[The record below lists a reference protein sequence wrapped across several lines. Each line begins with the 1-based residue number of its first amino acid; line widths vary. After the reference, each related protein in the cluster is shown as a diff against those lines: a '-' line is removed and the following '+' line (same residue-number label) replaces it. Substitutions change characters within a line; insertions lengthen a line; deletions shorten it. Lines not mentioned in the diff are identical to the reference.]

1 MKYTFH
7 IVDVFSS
14 TPFGG
19 NQLAVVPDAS
29 SISTEGMQ
37 KIAREFNF
45 GETTFVLPKKDPA
58 NTCRVRIFT
67 PRAELDF
74 AGAPSVGTAC
84 ALVMKQHVRL
94 SDPVQLILEENV
106 GPVTVDVAQ
115 RNGGFHGT
123 LTLSGKIEAPT
134 GAPSPTE
141 LAAVL
146 SVEPAA
152 VSQVF
157 FAGVGVPLCFA
168 QLNSNEAVDRAV
180 INRAAWAATLSRAWS
195 PHIFFF
201 AGNLRDGGK
210 LYARMWGPAL
220 GVEEDPATG
229 SACAALVGAMASK
242 HDFGGTAYRLSIQQ
256 GVLMGRRSGIEA
268 EARKSG
274 GVVTSVSVGGATAYT
289 WVRVCRTRMTRNK
302 PCKYVT
308 ITWAATSTTR
318 ARASRTHVVPR
329 KMRASDKTLTF
340 LATNPAES
348 ITVATDSVELL
359 HGWPE
364 LSQVLIR
371 PAAKPDR
378 EMFIPT

>member
-19 NQLAVVPDAS
+19 NQLAVLPDAAG
-29 SISTEGMQ
+29 ISTDGMQ

-67 PRAELDF
+67 PRTELDV
-74 AGAPSVGTAC
+74 AGHPSIGTAC

-94 SDPVQLILEENV
+94 SDSTRLILEENI

-134 GAPSPTE
+134 GAPSPTDV
-141 LAAVL
+141 AAVL
-146 SVEPAA
+146 SIEPAE

-157 FAGVGVPLCFA
+157 FAGAGVPFCFA
-168 QLNSNEAVDRAV
+168 QLNSNEVVDRAA

-195 PHIFFF
+195 PHVVFF
-201 AGNLRDGGK
+201 AGDLRDGGK
-210 LYARMWGPAL
+210 LYARMWAPAL
-220 GVEEDPATG
+220 GIEEDPATG
-229 SACAALVGAMASK
+229 AACAGLVGAMASK
-242 HDFGGTAYRLSIQQ
+242 PDFGGTTYHLSIQQ
-256 GVLMGRRSGIEA
+256 GVSMGRRSEIEA

-274 GVVTSVSVGGATAYT
+274 NVVTSVSVGGAAAY
-289 WVRVCRTRMTRNK
+289 
-302 PCKYVT
+302 
-308 ITWAATSTTR
+308 I
-318 ARASRTHVVPR
+318 ASGEIEVPPS
-329 KMRASDKTLTF
+329 ALVSQ
-340 LATNPAES
+340 
-348 ITVATDSVELL
+348 TVEVA
-359 HGWPE
+359 
-364 LSQVLIR
+364 
-371 PAAKPDR
+371 
-378 EMFIPT
+378 

>member
-19 NQLAVVPDAS
+19 NQLAVLPDAS

-45 GETTFVLPKKDPA
+45 GETTFVLPKNDAA

-74 AGAPSVGTAC
+74 AGHPTVGTAC

-94 SDPVQLILEENV
+94 SDPIRLILEENV

-168 QLNSNEAVDRAV
+168 QLSSNEAVDRAA
-180 INRAAWAATLSRAWS
+180 INRAAWAATLARAWS
-195 PHIFFF
+195 PHVFFF
-201 AGNLRDGGK
+201 AGDLRDGGK
-210 LYARMWGPAL
+210 LYARMWAPAL
-220 GVEEDPATG
+220 GIEEDSATG
-229 SACAALVGAMASK
+229 VACAGLVGAMASK
-242 HDFGGTAYRLSIQQ
+242 PDFGGIVYRLSIQQ
-256 GVLMGRRSGIEA
+256 GVSMGRRSDIEA
-268 EARKSG
+268 EARKRDE
-274 GVVTSVSVGGATAYT
+274 VVTSVSVGGATTYIASGEIEVPPSALVSET
-289 WVRVCRTRMTRNK
+289 VEG
-302 PCKYVT
+302 
-308 ITWAATSTTR
+308 AA
-318 ARASRTHVVPR
+318 
-329 KMRASDKTLTF
+329 
-340 LATNPAES
+340 
-348 ITVATDSVELL
+348 
-359 HGWPE
+359 
-364 LSQVLIR
+364 
-371 PAAKPDR
+371 
-378 EMFIPT
+378 